1 MTQRKYHSI
10 TPQAIIDDNLLLIYV
25 NTVKT
30 VIPNIEII
38 NNQYKSMLY
47 SINYNLLYSILSKFI
62 ILLNILL
69 IYFLS
74 HHIKWIYI

>member
-1 MTQRKYHSI
+1 MPRRKYHSI
-10 TPQAIIDDNLLLIYV
+10 TPQAIIDANLLLIYV

-47 SINYNLLYSILSKFI
+47 YKFKTPIIINST
-62 ILLNILL
+62 
-69 IYFLS
+69 
-74 HHIKWIYI
+74 

>member
-1 MTQRKYHSI
+1 MPQRKYHSI
-10 TPQAIIDDNLLLIYV
+10 TPQAIIDANLLLIYV